1 MVSGLGRSGKAELE
15 TTWEAEPHTLV
26 KHRVYE
32 SYLRKWMP
40 IMIQGWKGDIT
51 YAEGFAGPGV
61 YDGGEPGSPVLAL
74 RTLIGNPALR
84 TRARDLRFLFVERDQ
99 RRAERL
105 RQELETA
112 STPVP
117 LRELPKYGIDLA
129 ISTGSY
135 DPNLVNLLTE
145 HNAWGRPMLVVL
157 DTFGGAVKLDLVRRI
172 AHNPSSEVIIT
183 FEPQYFSRFAASDAL
198 EHGDTVF
205 GDQSWRDVADQ
216 PADAKT
222 RWVIA
227 KYRDVL
233 VNEGFPFVLTFELVK
248 TRGHSLFLVFGTT
261 HVRGL
266 QKMKEAMWEV
276 DSISGVQYR
285 DPADPNQELL
295 DIRMEPSTSPLM
307 RELLAHL
314 QGTPSGEASVSDLR
328 RHALYQTVY
337 KESQV
342 KPVLDQLAARGAIVG
357 DGTDGSVRL
366 GGTVRLATRGSRT
379 SGE

>member
-1 MVSGLGRSGKAELE
+1 MGQVEGAAGGK
-15 TTWEAEPHTLV
+15 TTWSADPHTLV

-32 SYLRKWMP
+32 RYLSKWMP
-40 IMIQGWKGDIT
+40 IMIQGWKGDVT

-74 RTLIGNPALR
+74 RTLLSSAALR
-84 TRARDLRFLFVERDQ
+84 TRARDLRFLFVEKEK

-105 RQELETA
+105 RLELEKA
-112 STPVP
+112 SKPVP
-117 LRELPKYGIDLA
+117 LNELAKYGIDLA
-129 ISTGSY
+129 ISAGSY

-145 HNAWGRPMLVVL
+145 HKAWGRPMLVVL
-157 DTFGGAVKLDLVRRI
+157 DTFGGSVKLDLVRRI
-172 AHNPSSEVIIT
+172 ARNPSSEVIIT
-183 FEPQYFSRFAASDAL
+183 FEPMYFSRFASSDSV

-205 GDQSWRDVADQ
+205 GDPSWREVADQ
-216 PADAKT
+216 PEAAKT

-233 VNEGFPFVLTFELVK
+233 VEAGFPFVLTFELVN

-276 DSISGVQYR
+276 DPISGVQYR

-295 DIRMEPSTSPLM
+295 DIEVEPATSPLK
-307 RELLAHL
+307 RELLAYL
-314 QGTPSGEASVSDLR
+314 QNAPNAEATVSDLR
-328 RHALYQTVY
+328 RYALYRTVY

-342 KPVLDQLAARGAIVG
+342 KPVLDQLAETGEVVG
-357 DGTDGSVRL
+357 DGADSSVRL
-366 GGTVRLATRGSRT
+366 GGTVRLAA
-379 SGE
+379 SGPHVSGG